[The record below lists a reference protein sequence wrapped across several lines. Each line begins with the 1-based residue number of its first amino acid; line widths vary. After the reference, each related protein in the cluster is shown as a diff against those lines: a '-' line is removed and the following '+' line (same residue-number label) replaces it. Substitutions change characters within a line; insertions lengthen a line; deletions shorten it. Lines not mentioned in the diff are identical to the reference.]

1 MNGWPDVDAS
11 ALRRVTG
18 TADMFMALGTP
29 LPEVERDWICRQ
41 LGTSSERFRTARL
54 WTRWYIAALLAGS
67 LLFAVAITSILLGLP
82 VGVSASFATVSLV
95 IVVVPGV
102 RIFRIL
108 RQVLTMAVGACAM
121 VVGCSD
127 RDD

>member
-1 MNGWPDVDAS
+1 MNCWPDVDAS
-11 ALRRVTG
+11 VLRRVTG
-18 TADMFMALGTP
+18 TADMLMALGVP
-29 LPEVERDWICRQ
+29 LPEADRDSICRQ
-41 LGTSSERFRTARL
+41 LSTNSERFRAACKWAR
-54 WTRWYIAALLAGS
+54 WFDAALLAGC

-82 VGVSASFATVSLV
+82 AWVPVLFATASLV
-95 IVVVPGV
+95 VVVVPGV
-102 RIFRIL
+102 GMLRIL